1 LRDEIDGFFEKNS
14 KTQLEQGLF
23 QIKEDLIMILEFF
36 TQKYDFSNKMNI
48 LKEKENLLMLSE
60 FFFVL

>member
-1 LRDEIDGFFEKNS
+1 MRDEIDGFFEKNS